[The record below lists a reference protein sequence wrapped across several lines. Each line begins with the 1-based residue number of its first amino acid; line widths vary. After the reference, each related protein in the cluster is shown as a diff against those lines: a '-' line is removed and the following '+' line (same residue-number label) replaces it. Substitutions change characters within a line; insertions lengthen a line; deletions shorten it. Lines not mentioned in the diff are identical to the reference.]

1 VYISKFEKIKL
12 QKMVVLRVGTI
23 DESDFTVNDHLSKIP
38 VFYSYSF
45 IDPGSIQSPIEDK

>member
-12 QKMVVLRVGTI
+12 QKMVVLRVGII
-23 DESDFTVNDHLSKIP
+23 DESDFTVNNHLSKIP